1 MGLSFFEGFPK
12 TASKSIEKSM
22 KGLNNLIQC
31 LALVRKLMKQLAVRQ
46 SIVVTDN
53 ILANLQNCNKDV
65 YRWLDQAEELIP
77 SSSTG
82 GKAILRKFLLA
93 LEKQKLK
100 DIYSEISVYEENAD
114 ANFTLLKRFFD
125 IDQSATLKSLWNK
138 FDDLDG
144 RFEAMLVIPPSP

>member
-114 ANFTLLKRFFD
+114 ANFTLLKR
-125 IDQSATLKSLWNK
+125 
-138 FDDLDG
+138 
-144 RFEAMLVIPPSP
+144 